1 MEGGARNCPFSTL
14 EGGRHPPGIIPQ
26 EMALL
31 LELWIQ
37 NPRDKSPG

>member
-1 MEGGARNCPFSTL
+1 MEGGARNCPVSTL
-14 EGGRHPPGIIPQ
+14 KALPGIIPQ

-31 LELWIQ
+31 LELCKQ